1 MEALGGFRNLQF
13 NENDVFRSPLGING
27 TVSWHK
33 LASKP
38 TNTNGSS
45 SSKLTISFPA
55 VKWSS
60 LRSVYG
66 WAALQY
72 QGWARGHLEVRG
84 GSPCRITLFTDN
96 VLEVWVNNK
105 QFFGGDFYAFR
116 RAPLVVTLRP
126 GGNVIDVRL
135 IREIRSMGGADS
147 SVTVNLEAQVS
158 TSTLRFLEATA
169 ILPDLI
175 DGKLPSS
182 FASITVRNEGE
193 DWMELCDCDMG
204 SVPTTRCYPST
215 SPFVP
220 VPHAFQTGATN
231 PTDKLI
237 RIAPG
242 QSRPIVFHIETDNC
256 ESIRVTKTFA
266 FKKSGVDSVCRIKT
280 LKFELTQRSLS
291 EPHKMTFLHPS
302 GTVSYAILRPPS
314 DVGKKG
320 GSETA
325 LPVLLNLHGAGLEA
339 DSHQV
344 RHMLDSVPD
353 VRAWTL
359 FPTGMSPWSGDDWHT
374 WGFADVRAA
383 ILAISDWIETVSWD
397 GPDVLTHNW
406 FVSGHSNGGQGTWHI
421 MGHQPDHVLG
431 AAAVSGYS
439 SIEAYVPYS
448 MWREAHPLLT
458 AVVHQAIASCSHELL
473 VENMAQTPIM
483 IQHGSD
489 DENVPPYHSRL
500 MNSLL
505 GETDAEACYVELPK
519 KGHWFE
525 GAMATAALR
534 TFYHQHLPSTVRTG
548 QPPETFSAVFPN
560 SDDMGSRFGIVV
572 DQLESPDHFG
582 RIDVSRDDQ
591 TWRLSTTNIHRLHF
605 DFAVRGFKPPVRI
618 LLDGSE
624 KAYVEKSS
632 SSLATSFVQSEN
644 CSWDVEAA
652 EAWKTLEQR
661 FGRQRGALDAVM
673 RTTGSF
679 KIARYSANLFDIA
692 LQISRNLYQYYHAD
706 STITNYP
713 NEDGKQAGNSIALAI
728 GKDLPP
734 GELAAFPINILPTG
748 IQLRKRGRSRVKS
761 IPMEAG
767 LGAIFLRPFGE
778 EQLELVVWG
787 ADESGL
793 RQAARLVPTLT
804 GVGQA
809 DFIILSRTAA
819 WQGHAGAVS
828 MGFLDFDWQISEGSF
843 L

>member
-1 MEALGGFRNLQF
+1 MEPLGGFRNLQF
-13 NENDVFRSPLGING
+13 DENDVFRSPLGING

-33 LASKP
+33 LASNP
-38 TNTNGSS
+38 TSTDGSS
-45 SSKLTISFPA
+45 SVKLTVGFPE
-55 VKWSS
+55 VEWSS

-84 GSPCRITLFTDN
+84 ASPCRITLFTDN

-105 QFFGGDFYAFR
+105 QFYGGDFYAFR

-158 TSTLRFLEATA
+158 TDTLRFVEATA
-169 ILPDLI
+169 ILPDLV
-175 DGKLPSS
+175 DGKLPSGS
-182 FASITVRNEGE
+182 ASITVRNEGE
-193 DWMELCDCDMG
+193 DWMELCDCDME
-204 SVPTTRCYPST
+204 SVPTTRYSLNT
-215 SPFVP
+215 SPSLP
-220 VPHAFQTGATN
+220 VPPAAQTGATN
-231 PTDKLI
+231 PKDKPI

-242 QSRPIVFHIETDNC
+242 QSRPIVFHIEMDDC
-256 ESIRVTKTFA
+256 ESNRVTKTFA
-266 FKKSGVDSVCRIKT
+266 FRKSGVDSMRKIET
-280 LKFELTQRSLS
+280 LNFELTRRSLS

-314 DVGKKG
+314 DIGKKG

-383 ILAISDWIETVSWD
+383 ILAISDWIENVSWD
-397 GPDVLTHNW
+397 GPGVLTYKW
-406 FVSGHSNGGQGTWHI
+406 FVSGHSNGGQGTWHF
-421 MGHQPDHVLG
+421 MGHHPDHILG

-473 VENMAQTPIM
+473 VENMAQTPTM

-489 DENVPPYHSRL
+489 DDNVPPYHSRL

-505 GETDAEACYVELPK
+505 GETDAEASYVELPN

-534 TFYHQHLPSTVRTG
+534 TFYHQHLSSLVNTG
-548 QPPETFSAVFPN
+548 QPPETFSAVFPD
-560 SDDMGSRFGIVV
+560 SDDMGPRFGIVV

-582 RIDVSRDDQ
+582 RIDVSRNDQ
-591 TWRLSTTNIHRLHF
+591 MWRLSTTNIHRLHF
-605 DFAVRGFKPPVRI
+605 DFTVRGVKPPVTI

-624 KAYVEKSS
+624 MACAGMSYSR
-632 SSLATSFVQSEN
+632 LATSFVQSKN
-644 CSWDVEAA
+644 CSWDVEVT
-652 EAWKTLEQR
+652 EKWKTLGQR
-661 FGRQRGALDAVM
+661 LGRQRGALDAVM

-679 KIARYSANLFDIA
+679 KITRCSENTFDIA

-713 NEDGKQAGNSIALAI
+713 NQDVNQAGNSITLAM
-728 GKDLPP
+728 GRDLPP
-734 GELAAFPINILPTG
+734 AELAAFPIDILPTG
-748 IQLRKRGRSRVKS
+748 IQLHKRGRSRVKF

-767 LGAIFLRPFGE
+767 LGAIFLRPLRN

-828 MGFLDFDWQISEGSF
+828 MGFLDFEWQISEGSF